1 MSLAWYHLHGRDY
14 SFADD
19 ALCNSEGENRD
30 KDEENSRDET
40 IESLRQ
46 RVLALEIELD
56 RYKHRSNLP
65 RESTHAAQR
74 SSNQISSSA
83 SAPPPFNFIGA
94 CWPSQ
99 ELPSSSTTNSHD
111 TRGGRDLDSRDHLFG
126 LVRRARKGTGRVFP
140 GRFPVSSGL
149 TQPFEIFRGKV
160 IKPSFAR
167 YVHRSDSRQALIF
180 TDGACLN
187 NGQPNPRAGW
197 AFVYGF
203 SMKGEPGMLSG
214 RLENEGP
221 FGDHAIQ
228 TSNRAE
234 LRAVIAALRSRYW
247 DHDGFKIIVIA
258 TDSEYVTQGSTVWA
272 KTWVKNGWRRNDDT
286 AVKNKDLW
294 EMLLGEAEILQTKGV
309 SIQFWRIPREWNTV
323 ADAAAKKAAKEPA
336 IELYMDAF

>member
-1 MSLAWYHLHGRDY
+1 MCVADLLVCLSAFLLVELSGPSSALSVVTQTQDYTLITRFIFHFFRLIQVSTTNTMSLAWYHLHGRDY

-160 IKPSFAR
+160 IKSSFAR
-167 YVHRSDSRQALIF
+167 
-180 TDGACLN
+180 
-187 NGQPNPRAGW
+187 
-197 AFVYGF
+197 
-203 SMKGEPGMLSG
+203 
-214 RLENEGP
+214 
-221 FGDHAIQ
+221 
-228 TSNRAE
+228 
-234 LRAVIAALRSRYW
+234 
-247 DHDGFKIIVIA
+247 
-258 TDSEYVTQGSTVWA
+258 
-272 KTWVKNGWRRNDDT
+272 
-286 AVKNKDLW
+286 
-294 EMLLGEAEILQTKGV
+294 
-309 SIQFWRIPREWNTV
+309 
-323 ADAAAKKAAKEPA
+323 
-336 IELYMDAF
+336 